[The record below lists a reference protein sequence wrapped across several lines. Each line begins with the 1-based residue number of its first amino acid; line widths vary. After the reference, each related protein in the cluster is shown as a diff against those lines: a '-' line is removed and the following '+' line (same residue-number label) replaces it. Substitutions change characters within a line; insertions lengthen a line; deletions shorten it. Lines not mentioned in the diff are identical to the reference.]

1 MEFID
6 YGEIGCRLPP
16 IIEGLH
22 SGWVYAIQRIAKN
35 IVITAS
41 DDGYLKVIDPI
52 SRRCYLKFKASR
64 KSLFA
69 LAYFY

>member
-6 YGEIGCRLPP
+6 YTQTGCKLPP

-22 SGWVYAIQRIAKN
+22 SKSINFIQRIAKN

-41 DDGYLKVIDPI
+41 EDGYLKVIHPI
-52 SRRCYLKFKASR
+52 FRRCYLKFKAR
-64 KSLFA
+64 KSLYA